1 LPKTTTRHALSV
13 VLALLMIFPA
23 FAAIYHPVTSGQ
35 VESPPLPLAT
45 GTKGGATFSDP
56 IVSSTVVNQNT
67 QFSLK
72 WADSVRIMGYIFS
85 FDSGSG
91 TFVNDSLVA
100 VNSTSVW
107 TNATKPIYGTVGE
120 KIRWEYYVEDNNSV
134 WSKSYTY
141 SFVAGLEPSAVSFA
155 NFRLMTDDSYDLLA
169 YDGTNFANLG
179 NFPQLVGTYGSQTG
193 FHEVVW
199 NPQAT
204 MAIAVGYNNSA
215 ILYTR
220 TSGTVTVLS
229 TGASPDTNLDGIA
242 WMPNGTSAIITGTN
256 PDVILTYSTEYRNFT
271 LVQNP
276 TGITGLGSVAWNPV
290 SNYAIITGS
299 NGLLKYSI
307 SGVLSIIPSA
317 AGVSTSSIAFNPNGT
332 IALLTGQGGNLF
344 KYTSAQS
351 NLTYIGT
358 IPGVIQ
364 LQQVRFSRDGAYAL
378 ISAKPGSS
386 GDNLYRYDGA
396 NLYAVT
402 TGTNSTATGISFSPD
417 DSSAIVAVTG
427 GLLTENYNSDSAT
440 QATLTPN
447 STVYG
452 VDFLPPSIVTTTT
465 ATTTN
470 ASPNALALISINTN
484 GTHSAGNPINI
495 SGRTLTSNGSSV
507 PSQSIYIWVNG
518 KVQGSATSNLT
529 GYWSYSF
536 TPSTNGTYYVAASQ
550 NQDGSGVTSRQL
562 ALSVSVATTTS
573 TTTHSTTSSSTSN
586 QTTTTRTSSG
596 NSSTTTLTTTTTS
609 NNRTTTTSNTTTILT
624 TTKTNTTSVHTTTST
639 SNTTSNTSV
648 LITSSTQISSS
659 MNSSTTSSTTTNSTI
674 TQTSV
679 TYTNS
684 TTSQVSNAQQQTSW
698 VALFTTIPYVTTS
711 SPSAG
716 GSAIFVCYLGIVVS
730 IPFIVRKLR
739 KRAQEGG
746 STHDWRW

>member
-23 FAAIYHPVTSGQ
+23 FAAIYHPVTSGR
-35 VESPPLPLAT
+35 VESPPRPLAT

-72 WADSVRIMGYIFS
+72 WTDSARIIGYIFS

-107 TNATKPIYGTVGE
+107 TNTTKPIYGTVGE
-120 KIRWEYYVEDNNSV
+120 KIRWEYCVEDNNSV

-256 PDVILTYSTEYRNFT
+256 PDVILTYSTEYGNFT

-307 SGVLSIIPSA
+307 SGVLGIIPSA

-332 IALLTGQGGNLF
+332 MALLTGRGGNLF
-344 KYTSAQS
+344 KYTSAQA
-351 NLTYIGT
+351 NLTSMGT
-358 IPGVIQ
+358 IPGVSQ

-396 NLYAVT
+396 NLYAVS

-417 DSSAIVAVTG
+417 DSSAIVATTG
-427 GLLTENYNSDSAT
+427 GLLTEDYNSDSAT
-440 QATLTPN
+440 LATLTPN
-447 STVYG
+447 TTVYG

-465 ATTTN
+465 TTTTN

-495 SGRTLTSNGSSV
+495 SGMTLTSNGSSV

-536 TPSTNGTYYVAASQ
+536 TPSTIGTYYVAASQ

-562 ALSVSVATTTS
+562 AINVTGPTTTS
-573 TTTHSTTSSSTSN
+573 TTNSTTSSSTSN
-586 QTTTTRTSSG
+586 QTTTTLTSG
-596 NSSTTTLTTTTTS
+596 NTSTTLTTTTTS

-624 TTKTNTTSVHTTTST
+624 TTNTNTTSVQTTTST
-639 SNTTSNTSV
+639 SNTTSNTSTV
-648 LITSSTQISSS
+648 ITSSTQTSSS
-659 MNSSTTSSTTTNSTI
+659 SSTTLTTTNSTI

-711 SPSAG
+711 SPSPG